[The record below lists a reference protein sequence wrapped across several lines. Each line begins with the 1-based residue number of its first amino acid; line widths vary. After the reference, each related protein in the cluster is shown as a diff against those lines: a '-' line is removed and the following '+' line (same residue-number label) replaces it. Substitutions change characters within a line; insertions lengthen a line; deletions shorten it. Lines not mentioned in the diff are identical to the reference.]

1 MTRRRT
7 ILLAPALA
15 VAAAGLAIAGC
26 GGNSS
31 DNNVKASPAATTT
44 AAANHTHSAVVGVR
58 DSKLGR
64 ILVDAQG
71 RTLYLFEKD
80 KGAKSTCFGACASAW
95 PPLTT
100 TGNPKAG
107 TGAMGS
113 LIATI
118 ARPDGTREVTY
129 KNQPLYYYVGDQ
141 AAGDTNGEGLD
152 AFGGGWDVLSPV
164 GTKIEGDGSD
174 SASSSS
180 SSSGY

>member
-26 GGNSS
+26 GSSSS

-58 DSKLGR
+58 NSKLGR

-80 KGAKSTCFGACASAW
+80 KGAMSTCFGACASAW

-107 TGAMGS
+107 AGAM
-113 LIATI
+113 
-118 ARPDGTREVTY
+118 
-129 KNQPLYYYVGDQ
+129 
-141 AAGDTNGEGLD
+141 
-152 AFGGGWDVLSPV
+152 
-164 GTKIEGDGSD
+164 
-174 SASSSS
+174 
-180 SSSGY
+180 